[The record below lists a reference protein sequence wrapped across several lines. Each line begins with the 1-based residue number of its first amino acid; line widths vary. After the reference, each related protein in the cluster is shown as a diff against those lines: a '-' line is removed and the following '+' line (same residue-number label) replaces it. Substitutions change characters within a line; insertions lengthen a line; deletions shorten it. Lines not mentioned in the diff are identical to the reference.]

1 MHVGC
6 DSHAYHPPP
15 GRKSHPPLARQ
26 LAQPG
31 PPLNPRRV
39 AARTTTK
46 RRGGDGGV
54 SGRVRTWPEGAR
66 GRQGVSRVSA
76 FDFQTTHP
84 HMQDAVS
91 APSLPAAPTAPSTG
105 FNRYVKLGERPLGK
119 GAYGEVFKV
128 GHAPWPASLLPPPCL
143 RYHHRL
149 VRLHHSPP
157 PLAQTLTPLSTPLCQ
172 VRDTV
177 TGETCVLKRVSLC
190 DSDATGGRLP
200 LPVHSTWFADQ
211 RRRGNPGG
219 ETPAT
224 ACGHTAAHVA
234 SPLTPPYTWVQTPVL
249 LQSTRRPE
257 PPPPLSQPLPIRE
270 HHPHG
275 KDGW

>member
-1 MHVGC
+1 M
-6 DSHAYHPPP
+6 
-15 GRKSHPPLARQ
+15 
-26 LAQPG
+26 
-31 PPLNPRRV
+31 
-39 AARTTTK
+39 
-46 RRGGDGGV
+46 
-54 SGRVRTWPEGAR
+54 
-66 GRQGVSRVSA
+66 SA

-91 APSLPAAPTAPSTG
+91 APSLAAPTTAPSTG

-128 GHAPWPASLLPPPCL
+128 GTHPGPRPSSPPCI
-143 RYHHRL
+143 RCHHRL

-157 PLAQTLTPLSTPLCQ
+157 PLAQTLTPLSAPLCQ
-172 VRDTV
+172 LRDTV

-234 SPLTPPYTWVQTPVL
+234 SPLTPHPINCGAKLRCSFSRLDVPNLRRLSPSPSPSENTTLTGRTGGEAPAALQYSCTPAA
-249 LQSTRRPE
+249 PE
-257 PPPPLSQPLPIRE
+257 HRS
-270 HHPHG
+270 H
-275 KDGW
+275 

>member
-1 MHVGC
+1 M
-6 DSHAYHPPP
+6 
-15 GRKSHPPLARQ
+15 
-26 LAQPG
+26 
-31 PPLNPRRV
+31 
-39 AARTTTK
+39 
-46 RRGGDGGV
+46 
-54 SGRVRTWPEGAR
+54 
-66 GRQGVSRVSA
+66 SA
-76 FDFQTTHP
+76 FEFQTTHP
-84 HMQDAVS
+84 HMQDVVS
-91 APSLPAAPTAPSTG
+91 APSLPAAPTTAPSTG

-119 GAYGEVFKV
+119 GAYGEVSKV
-128 GHAPWPASLLPPPCL
+128 RHAPWPASLLPPMYTL
-143 RYHHRL
+143 
-149 VRLHHSPP
+149 PP
-157 PLAQTLTPLSTPLCQ
+157 PPRPPPPLASPLAQTLTPLSTPLCQ

-224 ACGHTAAHVA
+224 ACGQTAAHVA